1 MRSVRSK
8 DLSLARTTT
17 SPSRPSSACSAAL
30 RWSPS
35 PESTLPSTT
44 MATSSA
50 TRTRRPRMPAGR
62 SDVFAAGSGASSPE
76 ESTLPHP
83 AQRATQTSRKSGRT
97 NQISAERVASF
108 SANGDVPFARPLYKS
123 CHVARPEVA
132 GNHRM
137 PQVQGPPGAQG
148 RRKRAHVPSLPPGLP
163 SGRRHPQPH
172 RRRRATA
179 RRLEAQLNLVAAVLR
194 LLGRC
199 VVGRDQRPVRA
210 HAHGHDLALGDP
222 ARDELTLDDRGA
234 FARQLLVVL
243 GLAARIGVTGNL
255 ELEAGHTRHVEALL
269 GVDQRVRQILQL
281 LVAAG
286 RELVAVGLEAAL
298 VLAPL
303 GQKLGV
309 HLRDSLV
316 ARAACRRA
324 ARLLGQS
331 AKVESRAPLASVP
344 LAFLARP
351 PKSMAC
357 VGAGDSARERPSTHG
372 SVAMSFVM
380 AKPLPLPGYRRK
392 LGSGGEEPSSHL
404 PADRPTTST
413 RYGFLSRCTASRPSS
428 WRRGRRLAIG
438 VVAPAG
444 EGRSEERRV
453 GKECRSRW

>member
-163 SGRRHPQPH
+163 RGR
-172 RRRRATA
+172 
-179 RRLEAQLNLVAAVLR
+179 
-194 LLGRC
+194 G
-199 VVGRDQRPVRA
+199 
-210 HAHGHDLALGDP
+210 LAPGDP
-222 ARDELTLDDRGA
+222 ARDGRPLHDRGG
-234 FARQLLVVL
+234 FARQVLVVL

-309 HLRDSLV
+309 HLLDRLA

-331 AKVESRAPLASVP
+331 AKVDGLRRSRRQRETQTKYPWKCCDELCHGKTLTPSRVQAQ
-344 LAFLARP
+344 
-351 PKSMAC
+351 
-357 VGAGDSARERPSTHG
+357 VGIWWGRTFIPSTRGPSYDVNSIRFPFPMHRKS
-372 SVAMSFVM
+372 SVFM
-380 AKPLPLPGYRRK
+380 APGASPGHRCCSPSRR
-392 LGSGGEEPSSHL
+392 
-404 PADRPTTST
+404 
-413 RYGFLSRCTASRPSS
+413 
-428 WRRGRRLAIG
+428 RRRQFSPRRQNRSQIG
-438 VVAPAG
+438 
-444 EGRSEERRV
+444 
-453 GKECRSRW
+453 